1 MILALILA
9 VSSPLVGTWIGDSI
23 CTGVRPACNNER
35 AVYRIAAKDQHTVTI
50 TMSKIVNGQEEEA
63 GTLDF
68 TINTKGTKLWSEFEH
83 NGLTGL
89 WSFTRSGKTM
99 RGTLTMPPRGAVVR
113 NIRLAKK

>member
-1 MILALILA
+1 MMLALILA

-35 AVYRIAAKDQHTVTI
+35 VVCHIAAKDRHAVTI
-50 TMSKIVNGQEEEA
+50 TMNKIVNGQEEEM

-68 TINTKGTKLWSEFEH
+68 SINAKGTKLWSGFEH

-113 NIRLAKK
+113 NIRVEKR